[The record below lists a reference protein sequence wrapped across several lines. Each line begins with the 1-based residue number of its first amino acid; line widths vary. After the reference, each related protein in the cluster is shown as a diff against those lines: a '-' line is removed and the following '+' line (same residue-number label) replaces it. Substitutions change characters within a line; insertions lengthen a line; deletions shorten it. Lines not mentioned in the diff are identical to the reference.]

1 MREVGGQLPR
11 PLWEQRGLN
20 WKWREGFPSLLTLSL
35 LVHPFS
41 LSWLWAPRFLTFL
54 LIFSFLLGSR
64 SLNFEFWLYHWQI
77 SYSKP
82 QFPLLK
88 LKWIIIVMLII
99 AVISIYPPI
108 SQDCVDQVPSSSS
121 QFPKHLM
128 FFLDSLSFNRGFPFL
143 SLENCD
149 SPF

>member
-35 LVHPFS
+35 LVYPFS